1 MPNPESLPPK
11 QRSVLAAQAVAEHD
25 TTPVTELTVP
35 LAQARLAVV
44 TSAGLNL
51 RSQPPFRRED
61 PGFRVL
67 PSATPPGEIV
77 QSHSSIGF
85 DRTATARDLNVV
97 YPVDRLRELVGRGRI
112 GELAPR
118 FVSFMGAQPDPA
130 ATLAASAEQAAD
142 LLLADAVDLVVLTP
156 T

>member
-1 MPNPESLPPK
+1 MPDLQSL
-11 QRSVLAAQAVAEHD
+11 SVKLRGVLEAQAVAEHD
-25 TTPVTELTVP
+25 TSPVSPLSVP
-35 LAQARLAVV
+35 LARARVAVV

-51 RSQPPFRRED
+51 RSQEPFRRED

-67 PSATPPGEIV
+67 PSSAPPAEIV

-85 DRTATARDLNVV
+85 DRTAAAQDLNVV
-97 YPVDRLRELVGRGRI
+97 YPVDRLRELVDDGRI
-112 GELAPR
+112 GALAPR

-130 ATLAASAEQAAD
+130 ATLAESAQRAAD
-142 LLLADAVDLVVLTP
+142 LLVDDGVDLVVLTP